1 MQAACGVGN
10 DHVVA
15 AGGGGLDGVKDDR
28 RRVGTFS
35 GLHDGHPCAVS
46 PDLQLLAGSS
56 TEGIARSQHHPLAL
70 PGVVIGQFGNAGG
83 LAHAV
88 DPNDQNDGGLAAQVH
103 LSFRRHLL
111 GNDVAQGICRLFAGL
126 EALFLH
132 AVAQLVHQMDRHI
145 AAHVGQDQL
154 FFQLIVHVIVDHAAG
169 ERIHNAAPEAGA
181 GLFQARF
188 HLVFFFF
195 SESEEPHGVL
205 LCIFLLLYIRK
216 PASRQPVPDP
226 V

>member
-1 MQAACGVGN
+1 
-10 DHVVA
+10 
-15 AGGGGLDGVKDDR
+15 
-28 RRVGTFS
+28 
-35 GLHDGHPCAVS
+35 
-46 PDLQLLAGSS
+46 
-56 TEGIARSQHHPLAL
+56 
-70 PGVVIGQFGNAGG
+70 
-83 LAHAV
+83 
-88 DPNDQNDGGLAAQVH
+88 
-103 LSFRRHLL
+103 
-111 GNDVAQGICRLFAGL
+111 
-126 EALFLH
+126 
-132 AVAQLVHQMDRHI
+132 MDRHI